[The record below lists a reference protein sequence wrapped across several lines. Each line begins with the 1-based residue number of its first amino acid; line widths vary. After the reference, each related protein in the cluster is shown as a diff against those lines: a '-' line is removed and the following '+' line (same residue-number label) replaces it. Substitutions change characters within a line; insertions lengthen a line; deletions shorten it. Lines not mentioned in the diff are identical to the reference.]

1 MNILRRG
8 DRGSDVS
15 TLQTA
20 LIRAGYAPG
29 RVDGVFGA
37 NTEDAVRQFQRAM
50 GLTVDGIVGPRT
62 WAALAPYMQTPVVP
76 PVVGPGYE
84 PDTGFLRRGDRGAA
98 VVRLQTALTTAGYDI
113 GVIDGIFGART
124 EAAVKKF
131 QRVFGLPDDGVV
143 DPVMWSYL
151 NPFVLEPDANI
162 LRRGS
167 VGTRVTTLQ
176 NLLRRLGYYTYTVD
190 GLFGTRTQA
199 AVRAFQTA
207 YGLPVTGIVDAATAQ
222 ALGLYTPSY
231 ATYVVQRGDTLFSIA
246 QRYNTTVAALL
257 QANPRTNPN
266 LIYVGERLIIPVR

>member
-20 LIRAGYAPG
+20 LIRAGYSPG
-29 RVDGVFGA
+29 QVDGVFGSR
-37 NTEDAVRQFQRAM
+37 TEEAVRNFQRAM
-50 GLTVDGIVGPRT
+50 GLTVDGIVGLRT
-62 WAALAPYMQTPVVP
+62 WAALAPYMQPVP
-76 PVVGPGYE
+76 PPAE
-84 PDTGFLRRGDRGAA
+84 PDTGLLRPGDRGAA
-98 VVRLQTALTTAGYDI
+98 VVRLQTALTTAGYDV
-113 GVIDGIFGART
+113 GVIDGVFGART
-124 EAAVKKF
+124 EAAVKRF
-131 QRVFGLPDDGVV
+131 QRVFGLPETGIV
-143 DPVMWSYL
+143 DPVVWNFL

-167 VGTRVTTLQ
+167 VGSRVTNLQ
-176 NLLRRLGYYTYTVD
+176 NILRRLGYYTYTVD

-207 YGLPVTGIVDAATAQ
+207 YSLPVTGVVDAATAQ
-222 ALGLYTPSY
+222 ALGLYAPAY
-231 ATYVVQRGDTLFSIA
+231 VTYVVQRGDTLFSIA

-266 LIYVGERLIIPVR
+266 VIYVGERLIIPIS